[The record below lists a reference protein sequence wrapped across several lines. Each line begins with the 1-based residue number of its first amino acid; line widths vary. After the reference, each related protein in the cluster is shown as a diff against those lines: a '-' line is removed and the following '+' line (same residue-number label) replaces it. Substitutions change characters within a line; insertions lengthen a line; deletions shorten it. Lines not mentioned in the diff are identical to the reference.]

1 MKSHTFALT
10 FLSLNKIFIPPLHLR
25 FLWISDPPKNN
36 PSLKNL
42 IEFPHLNGDQC
53 FSFLEKSSKRI
64 FSFLRSIVRK
74 TTDFSKLRKIY
85 TSFDRS
91 PGTKS
96 GGKHRQEINNF
107 NASGSVSTAQEKSRI
122 INHARLL
129 SVGVFPNFSTR
140 YPRLFLSRWF
150 IGEEGE
156 GLGTSETGR
165 TRSRRASFRFRRS
178 NFDHNFECEQLGG
191 PRTD

>member
-36 PSLKNL
+36 PSFKNL

-107 NASGSVSTAQEKSRI
+107 NASGSVS
-122 INHARLL
+122 
-129 SVGVFPNFSTR
+129 SVGKIAYNKSCQITLGRCISEFFHSLPPFVFVTMVYR
-140 YPRLFLSRWF
+140 
-150 IGEEGE
+150 GG
-156 GLGTSETGR
+156 GGR
-165 TRSRRASFRFRRS
+165 VGHVRNRANEIPSCIIPLQTEQFRPQFRM
-178 NFDHNFECEQLGG
+178 
-191 PRTD
+191 